1 MAENAQFNP
10 LAMVGT
16 LPASDTSEIRFY
28 VDEYKGYPFASIR
41 TFVRRENYSGP
52 TKAGITMNPGLLE
65 QVISTLE
72 KLPKEPE
79 ATQDTEL
86 ARLAKKPGVELVV
99 RITIYRDATGV
110 DLREWVDDDNY
121 QGWSK
126 KGVRIA
132 YADISKAAGFLK
144 EMLVLLK
151 DKVKSSSPPKKNARS
166 SSAEAPSKK
175 TG

>member
-1 MAENAQFNP
+1 MAENTQFNP
-10 LAMVGT
+10 LALVGA

-52 TKAGITMNPGLLE
+52 TKAGITMNPDLLGR
-65 QVISTLE
+65 ILSTLE
-72 KLPKEPE
+72 KLPKEPA

-132 YADISKAAGFLK
+132 YGDIAKAVGFLR
-144 EMLVLLK
+144 EMLTFLQE
-151 DKVKSSSPPKKNARS
+151 KVKSSSPKKSARS
-166 SSAEAPSKK
+166 SSAEAPLKK
-175 TG
+175 AG